1 MGSVRGGSM
10 GKVVALELVG
20 RYEGVSGCIGEVKWK
35 LIPRSKLG
43 CEGGVGEGTL
53 GWRDASTMGGR
64 TSDWGDASRI
74 GGGTSSWGDACEMG
88 AGISGLVTTRGVV
101 TRRPR
106 PLTTLVLRLAIARW
120 PWPLAVLGL
129 GFTVAH
135 QPRLG
140 VRRVAVLVHG
150 VVVVVDSVSCLLFAY
165 PFATGPPPSPTTT
178 FRTHRTW

>member
-1 MGSVRGGSM
+1 MG
-10 GKVVALELVG
+10 
-20 RYEGVSGCIGEVKWK
+20 Y
-35 LIPRSKLG
+35 
-43 CEGGVGEGTL
+43 EGGVSEGTSN
-53 GWRDASTMGGR
+53 WRDASTMGGR
-64 TSDWGDASRI
+64 TSDWGDASRM

-150 VVVVVDSVSCLLFAY
+150 VVVVVDSVSCLLFAC
-165 PFATGPPPSPTTT
+165 PFATGPPPSPTIA
-178 FRTHRTW
+178 FGMRRTWLCLGLPTGSISNSALWFSIWNRERTSTIRFETFMYQLQNG